1 MYSSLQSSE
10 YLWEFD
16 KIESDRKALILV
28 QFLSKIFRFVRRSCG
43 DNLTFIR
50 HRLEYLGFLLLA
62 FPFYYLPRS
71 ISLSLGKALGLF
83 MAYIIP
89 IRRKVV
95 QSNLSRAFPQKSKM
109 DISKL
114 TVETYKHFGSFVS
127 EFSRQDKYS
136 ENDLNNIIATHNK
149 HLLDEAVQDGNGAI
163 ILIGHFGNWELLGRW
178 LGVMNY
184 PLRAIQQPQE
194 NPLVD
199 QYIQQKRVTGKTEV
213 ISKHAS
219 ISNFIRS
226 LQSGGALLIAADQD
240 ARSNGIFVDFFGI
253 PSSTARGAAV
263 FAHKLQSPV
272 LFCFPIKNADNT
284 YTFIFERLELHST
297 GTSQAIYS
305 ILQQYMN
312 RLEFYVSQYPEQY
325 FWFHRR
331 WKTKPQKQDASD
343 SIAPSLAGAT

>member
-1 MYSSLQSSE
+1 M
-10 YLWEFD
+10 
-16 KIESDRKALILV
+16 
-28 QFLSKIFRFVRRSCG
+28 
-43 DNLTFIR
+43 TFIR
-50 HRLEYLGFLLLA
+50 HRLEYIGFLLLA
-62 FPFYYLPRS
+62 FPFYFLPRS
-71 ISLSLGKALGLF
+71 ISLLLGKALGLF
-83 MAYIIP
+83 ISYLIP

-95 QSNLSRAFPQKSKM
+95 QSNLSRAFPEKSKK
-109 DISKL
+109 DIKKL
-114 TVETYKHFGSFVS
+114 TIKTYKHFGSFVA
-127 EFSRQDKYS
+127 EFSRQDKYPRH
-136 ENDLNNIIATHNK
+136 EIQHIITTHNK
-149 HLLDEAVQDGNGAI
+149 HLLDEAVQDENGVI
-163 ILIGHFGNWELLGRW
+163 LLIGHFGNWELLGRW
-178 LGVMNY
+178 LGVMDY

-199 QYIQQKRVTGKTEV
+199 KYIQQKRVTGKTEV
-213 ISKHAS
+213 ISKYAS
-219 ISNFIRS
+219 ISSFIRS
-226 LQSGGALLIAADQD
+226 LQDGGVLLIAADQD

-263 FAHKLQSPV
+263 FAHKLKSPV
-272 LFCFPIKNADNT
+272 LFCFPIKNEDNT
-284 YTFIFERLELHST
+284 YTFIFEKLELHTT

>member
-1 MYSSLQSSE
+1 
-10 YLWEFD
+10 
-16 KIESDRKALILV
+16 
-28 QFLSKIFRFVRRSCG
+28 
-43 DNLTFIR
+43 
-50 HRLEYLGFLLLA
+50 LLA

-71 ISLSLGKALGLF
+71 ISLALGNTLGLF
-83 MAYIIP
+83 IAYFIP

-95 QSNLSRAFPQKSKM
+95 SSNLTRAFPEKSKKE
-109 DISKL
+109 IRKL

-136 ENDLNNIIATHNK
+136 TDELNNLIHTKNK
-149 HLLDEAVQDGNGAI
+149 HLLNESVEDNNGVI
-163 ILIGHFGNWELLGRW
+163 LLIGHFGNWELLGRW

-199 QYIQQKRVTGKTEV
+199 RYIQQKRVTGKTKV
-213 ISKHAS
+213 ISKYAS
-219 ISNFIRS
+219 ISSFIQS
-226 LQSGGALLIAADQD
+226 LQNGGVLLIAADQD

-263 FAHKLQSPV
+263 FAHKLKSPV
-272 LFCFPIKNADNT
+272 LFCFPIKNSNNT
-284 YTFIFERLELHST
+284 YTFIFEKLELHST

-312 RLEFYVSQYPEQY
+312 RLEFYVTQYPEQY

-331 WKTKPQKQDASD
+331 WKTQPQKQDASD